1 MSFSRQLLRGLVGLI
16 AFFSLLLLLA
26 VGLQQ
31 ERLESRAYEGDDRF
45 VPAAQVNRLVAL
57 SQELAAQAPADAATL
72 EAAQAALVAAC
83 EARPLAVVLGRLQSA
98 AGATAGVVTSGTA
111 GAAARPVDWSTRVA
125 LAWQAHAQS
134 HAKALSSHWR
144 TVSCGP
150 FLRDLA
156 LVAQNPAWLTPRADE
171 PQRTLVAQ
179 SLAERVS
186 WTSLPPCL
194 FGQDTSGQQVLLS
207 GPRAR
212 CGLAAPAASPP
223 RLSRDLAAWM
233 APRAMVTDAVD
244 GQSASP
250 RQLRISLSGPLQQ
263 QLEAFMPQAA
273 RGMKGLSM
281 VVIDPATM
289 GILAM
294 GCEGAAC
301 DQRGIEGSTPL
312 AAALVEAPPA
322 SVAKLFFS
330 LAFAE
335 SVSSRDLQ
343 LQIKTSGQ
351 LDDEVE
357 KRNEWWERAAICNL
371 GATPRVPVP
380 CAMPMRVSALVAQ
393 VGWSGE
399 RGNLSGA
406 RLPVPGQFGRMPI
419 GAGEGADMR
428 EPVLLFDWRSYE
440 DVRAGRARAPRDR
453 AAEQAYLRTSSLV
466 QSVLGA
472 GDARATAVGVASL
485 VAQISNAAQ
494 GRASA
499 PVWLLR
505 DDAVRPLARPGLQNR
520 RAADVVQ
527 AGMAKVMMPA
537 EPGWRGSGTAHP
549 AVEAAF
555 GRPCKEGCP
564 LRGKTGTVGR
574 ADVGFA
580 GTTVFA
586 GLVDVPQ
593 LATWLGMEPPAH
605 WKGLPKELALGVI
618 AFPQGVPPV
627 GAGHAA
633 SRQAMAWLAAL
644 SRKQEGL

>member
-16 AFFSLLLLLA
+16 AFFSLLLLMA

-45 VPAAQVNRLVAL
+45 VPAAQVSRLVAL
-57 SQELAAQAPADAATL
+57 SQQLAAQASADAATL
-72 EAAQAALVAAC
+72 AAAQAALVGAC

-98 AGATAGVVTSGTA
+98 AGDSAS
-111 GAAARPVDWSTRVA
+111 GAAGDKASPVDWSTRVA

-134 HAKALSSHWR
+134 HAQALSSHWR

-171 PQRTLVAQ
+171 PQRALVAQ

-194 FGQDTSGQQVLLS
+194 FGQDSNGQNVLLS

-223 RLSRDLAAWM
+223 RLSRDLANWM

-250 RQLRISLSGPLQQ
+250 RQLRLSLSGPLQQ

-273 RGMKGLSM
+273 RSMRGLSM

-301 DQRGIEGSTPL
+301 DQRGIEGSKPL

-393 VGWSGE
+393 AGWSGE
-399 RGNLSGA
+399 RANLSGA
-406 RLPVPGQFGRMPI
+406 RLPVPGQFGRIPL
-419 GAGEGADMR
+419 GAGEAADMR

-485 VAQISNAAQ
+485 AAQISNAAR

-505 DDAVRPLARPGLQNR
+505 DDAVRPPARPGLQNR
-520 RAADVVQ
+520 RAAEVVQ

-537 EPGWRGSGTAHP
+537 EPGWKGSGTAHP

-555 GRPCKEGCP
+555 GRSCKEGCP

-574 ADVGFA
+574 ADVGFG

-586 GLVDVPQ
+586 GLVDVTQ
-593 LATWLGMEPPAH
+593 LTTWLGIEPPAH
-605 WKGLPKELALGVI
+605 WKGMPKELALGVI
-618 AFPQGVPPV
+618 AFPQGIPPA
-627 GAGHAA
+627 GSGHAA

-644 SRKQEGL
+644 AREQEEP

>member
-1 MSFSRQLLRGLVGLI
+1 MSFSRQLLRGLVGLM
-16 AFFSLLLLLA
+16 AFFSLLLLMA

-57 SQELAAQAPADAATL
+57 SQQLSGDMTEDAATR
-72 EAAQAALVAAC
+72 AAAKASLTAAC
-83 EARPLAVVLGRLQSA
+83 EARPLTVVLGRLRSA
-98 AGATAGVVTSGTA
+98 AGGAAGTA
-111 GAAARPVDWSTRVA
+111 AAQVDWPTRVA
-125 LAWQAHAQS
+125 LAWQAHESAHAQ
-134 HAKALSSHWR
+134 ALSSHWR
-144 TVSCGP
+144 TMSCGP

-156 LVAQNPAWLTPRADE
+156 LVAQNPSWLTPRADE
-171 PQRTLVAQ
+171 PQRALVAQ

-194 FGQDTSGQQVLLS
+194 FGQETSGQQVLLS

-399 RGNLSGA
+399 RANLSGA

-419 GAGEGADMR
+419 GGGEGVGMR
-428 EPVLLFDWRSYE
+428 EPVVLLDWRSYE
-440 DVRAGRARAPRDR
+440 DVRAGRVRAPRDR

-472 GDARATAVGVASL
+472 GDARATAVGMASL
-485 VAQISNAAQ
+485 TAQISNAAR
-494 GRASA
+494 GRAAA

-520 RAADVVQ
+520 RAAEVVQ

-537 EPGWRGSGTAHP
+537 ETGWKGSGTAHP

-555 GRPCKEGCP
+555 GRPCREGCP
-564 LRGKTGTVGR
+564 LWGKTGTVGR
-574 ADVGFA
+574 ADIGFA

-593 LATWLGMEPPAH
+593 LATWLGMEPSTH
-605 WKGLPKELALGVI
+605 WKGLPSELALGVI
-618 AFPQGVPPV
+618 AFPQGVPPA
-627 GAGHAA
+627 GSGHAA

-644 SRKQEGL
+644 ARKQEGP